1 MNGTLIKKDG
11 EWHVSFVFDIK
22 GEFEYNELPVH
33 NPGELED
40 PIEGDDVTFNPMMI
54 INEDTEDIKHYA
66 VIRNMPQNLR
76 DDYILSQAPVG
87 DQRWIEG
94 AKWMRDYIWNN
105 VKIW

>member
-1 MNGTLIKKDG
+1 MNGTLISKDD
-11 EWHVSFVFDIK
+11 EWYVSFVFDID
-22 GEFEYNELPVH
+22 GEFNYNELPVH
-33 NPGELED
+33 NPDDLED
-40 PIEGDDVTFNPMMI
+40 PEEGKDVTFNPMMI

-76 DDYILSQAPVG
+76 DDYILSQSTDPK
-87 DQRWIEG
+87 WIEG